1 MKTKIQIF
9 LAVVFWLAVW
19 QVAAILIDRSIILC
33 TPIDVLKTLY
43 EFTLKPDFWTAV
55 LTSFTRIVGGF
66 LVAVAFA
73 VLTAPL
79 SARFSAVRTLLAPV
93 ISVIKVTP
101 VASLVI
107 FVLFVAGVSLLSG
120 LVTFLI
126 VYPVVYTNLLT
137 GIMSARKSER
147 QLFEAAAVYKWKFS
161 RTLRYVYLP
170 ALLPQFIGAVR
181 VTLGLCWKAGTAAE
195 VIGGSGHSLGEM
207 LYYSKV
213 YFDTRALLAVTTS
226 IIIVSVLFEKIF
238 IYVLDVLAKKL
249 VYK

>member
-1 MKTKIQIF
+1 M
-9 LAVVFWLAVW
+9 VFWLAVW
-19 QVAAILIDRSIILC
+19 QFAAMLIDKSIILC
-33 TPIDVLKTLY
+33 TPLDVLQTLY
-43 EFTLKPDFWTAV
+43 EFTMKPDFWAAV

-66 LVAVAFA
+66 LVAAVFA

-79 SARFSAVRTLLAPV
+79 SARFSAVRALLSPV
-93 ISVIKVTP
+93 VTVIKVTP

-107 FVLFVAGVSLLSG
+107 FVLFVAGASILSG

-126 VYPVVYTNLLT
+126 VYPVLYGNLLT
-137 GIMSARKSER
+137 GITTARDKDK
-147 QLFEAAAVYKWKFS
+147 QLFEAAAVFGWSGAKI
-161 RTLRYVYLP
+161 LRYIYLP

-195 VIGGSGHSLGEM
+195 LIGGAGHSLGEM

-213 YFDTRALLAVTTS
+213 YFDTKALLAVTMS
-226 IIIVSVLFEKIF
+226 VIIISVLFEKLF
-238 IYVLDVLAKKL
+238 VYVVEMLAAKL